1 MKIEDIKNISA
12 EECEARLAE
21 IKTEMNAED
30 ANIEELSAEVDA
42 IEERRKALISAEE
55 QRKALAQ
62 KVAIGA
68 TATVTI
74 EGRKDEKKMGEKAK
88 TLYEVRNNKEYVDAY
103 AEFIKSGD
111 EKEFRSA
118 TALLTENV
126 GGEIAV
132 PDFVYD
138 IIKTAWDANEI
149 TSLITK
155 ENLAGNL
162 KVNFEISASD
172 AVKHVEGSGAV
183 TEEELNEGIV
193 ELVPNFYK
201 KWKSFSDT
209 VLSLRGESFVRYIYR
224 ELAHKIMKAIADDII
239 GQIAGLPQ
247 SATATS
253 VSANIVKTAPVVGA
267 VAQALGELSDEATNP
282 VVVMNKKTWSAFKTA
297 QYANQYAVNPFEGFD
312 VHFNNSLPAY
322 ADASED
328 DVYAIVGDFAEG
340 ALANFPE
347 GEEIRYTFDEL
358 TRKKE
363 DLVEVLGK
371 LFGAVAP
378 VADKAFALITK
389 PAGV

>member
-42 IEERRKALISAEE
+42 IEERRKALITAEE
-55 QRKALAQ
+55 QRKALAD
-62 KVAIGA
+62 KVANDV
-68 TATVTI
+68 TAPII
-74 EGRKDEKKMGEKAK
+74 EERKEEKTM
-88 TLYEVRNNKEYVDAY
+88 EVKNNTEYRNSEAYVDAY
-103 AEFIKSGD
+103 AELLKTGD
-111 EKEFRSA
+111 VKEFRSA

-126 GGEIAV
+126 SGEIAV

-149 TSLITK
+149 TSLCEQVQIK
-155 ENLAGNL
+155 GNL
-162 KVNFEISASD
+162 KVNFEISGSD
-172 AVKHVEGSGAV
+172 AVIHTEGSGAIS
-183 TEEELNEGIV
+183 EEELNEGIV
-193 ELVPNFYK
+193 TLIPAFVK
-201 KWKSFSDT
+201 KFKSFSDE
-209 VLSLRGESFVRYIYR
+209 VMSLRGEAFVRYIYA
-224 ELAHKIMKAIADDII
+224 EISHKIMKKIADTII
-239 GQIAGLPQ
+239 GQIASLPQ
-247 SATATS
+247 SATSTS
-253 VSANIVKTAPVVGA
+253 VSANIVKVAPAVGT

-282 VVVMNKKTWSAFKTA
+282 VVVMNKKTWSAFKQA
-297 QYANQYAVNPFEGFD
+297 EYANGYSVDPFEGFD

-322 ADASED
+322 DDASED
-328 DVYAIVGDFAEG
+328 DVYAIVGDFREG
-340 ALANFPE
+340 VIVNFPDG
-347 GEEIRYTFDEL
+347 GEIKFTFDDL

-371 LFGAVAP
+371 LYTATAP

>member
-1 MKIEDIKNISA
+1 MKIEDIKSISA

-21 IKTEMNAED
+21 IKNEMNAED

-42 IEERRKALISAEE
+42 IEERRKALITAEE
-55 QRKALAQ
+55 QRKALAD
-62 KVAIGA
+62 KIANDA
-68 TATVTI
+68 TIPTI
-74 EGRKDEKKMGEKAK
+74 EGRKEDKKMAEKAK
-88 TLYEVRNNKEYVDAY
+88 TLYEVRNSKEYIDAY
-103 AEFIKSGD
+103 AEYIKTGD
-111 EKEFRSA
+111 AEEFRSA

-155 ENLAGNL
+155 VNLKGNL
-162 KVNFEISASD
+162 KVNFEISGSD
-172 AVKHVEGSGAV
+172 AVKHTEGSGAV
-183 TEEELNEGIV
+183 AEEELNEGIV
-193 ELVPNFYK
+193 TLVPAYFK
-201 KWKSFSDT
+201 KWKSFSDE
-209 VLSLRGESFVRYIYR
+209 VMAMRGEAFVRYIYA
-224 ELAHKIMKAIADDII
+224 EIAHKIMKKIADDII
-239 GQIAGLPQ
+239 AQISGLPQ
-247 SATATS
+247 TATATS
-253 VSANIVKTAPVVGA
+253 VSANIVKVAPVVGA
-267 VAQALGELSDEATNP
+267 VAQALGELSDEAANP

-322 ADASED
+322 ASASED
-328 DVYAIVGDFAEG
+328 DVYAIVGDFGEG

-378 VADKAFALITK
+378 VADKAFALLTK

>member
-1 MKIEDIKNISA
+1 MKIEEIKSISA

-21 IKTEMNAED
+21 IKTEMD
-30 ANIEELSAEVDA
+30 AKDADIEALSAEVDA
-42 IEERRKALISAEE
+42 IEERRKALVTAEE
-55 QRKALAQ
+55 QRKALAD
-62 KVAIGA
+62 KVANDM
-68 TATVTI
+68 TATII
-74 EGRKDEKKMGEKAK
+74 EERKDTKKMGEKAK
-88 TLYEVRNNKEYVDAY
+88 NLYEVRNTKEYIDAY
-103 AEFIKSGD
+103 ADYIKTGD
-111 EKEFRSA
+111 ADEFRSA

-149 TSLITK
+149 TSLVTK
-155 ENLAGNL
+155 VNINGNL
-162 KVNFEISASD
+162 KVNFEISGSD

-193 ELVPNFYK
+193 ELVPAFFK

-209 VLSLRGESFVRYIYR
+209 VLAMRGEAFVRYIYA
-224 ELAHKIMKAIADDII
+224 EIAHRIMKKIADDLI
-239 GQIAGLPQ
+239 GQIASLPQ

-253 VSANIVKTAPVVGA
+253 VSANIVKVAPVVGA

-282 VVVMNKKTWSAFKTA
+282 VVVMNKKTWSAFKNA

-328 DVYAIVGDFAEG
+328 DVYAIVGDFGEG

-389 PAGV
+389 PASV

>member
-42 IEERRKALISAEE
+42 IEERRKALITAEE
-55 QRKALAQ
+55 QRKALAD
-62 KVAIGA
+62 KVANDV
-68 TATVTI
+68 TATII
-74 EGRKDEKKMGEKAK
+74 EERKEEKKMEKAK
-88 TLYEVRNNKEYVDAY
+88 TLYEVRNSKEYVDAY
-103 AEFIKSGD
+103 AELLKTGD
-111 EKEFRSA
+111 VKEFRSA

-126 GGEIAV
+126 SGEIAV

-149 TSLITK
+149 TSLVTK
-155 ENLAGNL
+155 VNLKGNL
-162 KVNFEISASD
+162 KVNFEIDGSD
-172 AVKHVEGSGAV
+172 AVKHTEGSGAV

-193 ELVPNFYK
+193 TLVPAYFK
-201 KWKSFSDT
+201 KWKSFSDE
-209 VLSLRGESFVRYIYR
+209 VMAMRGEAFVRYIYA
-224 ELAHKIMKAIADDII
+224 EIAHKIMKLIADTII
-239 GQIAGLPQ
+239 GQIATLPQ

-253 VSANIVKTAPVVGA
+253 VSANIVKTAPAVGT

-282 VVVMNKKTWSAFKTA
+282 VVVMNKATWAIFKQA
-297 QYANQYAVNPFEGFD
+297 QYANGFNVDPFEGFD

-322 ADASED
+322 DTASED
-328 DVYAIVGDFAEG
+328 DVYAIVGDFREG
-340 ALANFPE
+340 VIVNFPNG
-347 GEEIRYTFDEL
+347 GEIEYTFDEL

-371 LFGAVAP
+371 LYVATAP
-378 VADKAFALITK
+378 VADKAFALLTV
-389 PAGV
+389 PASS

>member
-1 MKIEDIKNISA
+1 MKIEEIKNISA
-12 EECEARLAE
+12 QECEARLAE

-30 ANIEELSAEVDA
+30 ADIEALSAEVDA
-42 IEERRKALISAEE
+42 IEERRKALVTAEE
-55 QRKALAQ
+55 QRKALAE
-62 KVAIGA
+62 KVANDM
-68 TATVTI
+68 TATII
-74 EGRKDEKKMGEKAK
+74 EERKDTKKMGEKAK
-88 TLYEVRNNKEYVDAY
+88 TLYEVRNTKEYIDAY
-103 AEFIKSGD
+103 ADYIKTGD
-111 EKEFRSA
+111 ADEFRSA

-149 TSLITK
+149 TSLVTK
-155 ENLAGNL
+155 VNINGNL
-162 KVNFEISASD
+162 KVNFEISGSD

-193 ELVPNFYK
+193 ELVPAFFK

-209 VLSLRGESFVRYIYR
+209 VLAMRGEAFVRYIYA
-224 ELAHKIMKAIADDII
+224 EIAHKIMKKIADDLI
-239 GQIAGLPQ
+239 GQIASLPQ

-253 VSANIVKTAPVVGA
+253 VSANIVKVAPVVGA

-282 VVVMNKKTWSAFKTA
+282 VVVMNKKTWSAFKNA

-322 ADASED
+322 ADASEN

-389 PAGV
+389 PASV

>member
-1 MKIEDIKNISA
+1 MKIEDIKSISA

-21 IKTEMNAED
+21 IKTEMTAED
-30 ANIEELSAEVDA
+30 ADIEALSAEVDA
-42 IEERRKALISAEE
+42 IEERRKALIEAEE

-62 KVAIGA
+62 KVA
-68 TATVTI
+68 TSATVTVI

-88 TLYEVRNNKEYVDAY
+88 SLYEVRNTKEYVDAY
-103 AEFIKSGD
+103 AEFIKTGD
-111 EKEFRSA
+111 EKQFRSA

-138 IIKTAWDANEI
+138 EIKTAWDANEI
-149 TSLITK
+149 TSLMERVNI
-155 ENLAGNL
+155 AGNL
-162 KVNFEISASD
+162 KVNFEISGSD
-172 AVKHVEGSGAV
+172 AVIHTEGSGAA

-193 ELVPNFYK
+193 ELVPNFVK

-209 VLSLRGESFVRYIYR
+209 VLAMRGEQFVRYIYA
-224 ELAHKIMKAIADDII
+224 EIAHRIMKKIADNLI
-239 GQIAGLPQ
+239 GQIASLPQ

-253 VSANIVKTAPVVGA
+253 VSANIVKTAPAVGA
-267 VAQALGELSDEATNP
+267 IAQALAQLSDEATNP
-282 VVVMNKKTWSAFKTA
+282 VVIMNKVTWGVFKNA
-297 QYANQYAVNPFEGFD
+297 QYANGFNVDPFEGFD

-322 ADASED
+322 DTASED
-328 DVYAIVGDFAEG
+328 DVYAIVGDFREG
-340 ALANFPE
+340 AIVNFPE

-371 LFGAVAP
+371 IYVATAP
-378 VADKAFALITK
+378 VADKAFALLTV
-389 PAGV
+389 PASS

>member
-1 MKIEDIKNISA
+1 MKIEEIKNISA

-30 ANIEELSAEVDA
+30 ADIEALSAEVDA
-42 IEERRKALISAEE
+42 IEERRKALVTAEE
-55 QRKALAQ
+55 QRKALAE
-62 KVAIGA
+62 KVANDM
-68 TATVTI
+68 TATII
-74 EGRKDEKKMGEKAK
+74 EERKDIKKMGEKAK
-88 TLYEVRNNKEYVDAY
+88 TLYEVRNTKEYIDAY
-103 AEFIKSGD
+103 ADYIKTGD
-111 EKEFRSA
+111 ADEFRSA

-149 TSLITK
+149 TSLVTK
-155 ENLAGNL
+155 VNINGNL
-162 KVNFEISASD
+162 KVNFEISGSD

-183 TEEELNEGIV
+183 TEEELNEGII
-193 ELVPNFYK
+193 ELVPNFFK

-209 VLSLRGESFVRYIYR
+209 VLAMRGEAFVRYIYA
-224 ELAHKIMKAIADDII
+224 EIAHKIMKKIADDLI
-239 GQIAGLPQ
+239 GQIASLPQ

-253 VSANIVKTAPVVGA
+253 VSANIVKVAPVVGA

-282 VVVMNKKTWSAFKTA
+282 VVVMNKKTWSAFKNA

-328 DVYAIVGDFAEG
+328 DVYAIVGDFGEG

-389 PAGV
+389 PASV